1 MPLPING
8 ASYVFYVALVDAS
21 NPAIFKV
28 NPTIA
33 AGDFQISKDGA
44 AFTNLTNLPT
54 VAPAGSQ
61 MVQISL
67 TADEMTADKVSI
79 LGIDV
84 AGAEWAE
91 ILSTIDIPTETAESV
106 AAEVDAIAPDL
117 DAIIITLAG
126 IDVAVQTTVDILEGD
141 HIENSTSLVINKK
154 GTTTT
159 VLNKQITGSLL
170 QTDIII
176 RTEEA
181 P

>member
-1 MPLPING
+1 MPLPIKG
-8 ASYVFYVALVDAS
+8 TAYVFYVALVDA
-21 NPAIFKV
+21 NDPAIFKV
-28 NPTIA
+28 NPAIS

-44 AFTNLTNLPT
+44 AFVNLTNLPV
-54 VAPAGSQ
+54 VAPAGSK

-67 TADEMTADKVSI
+67 TDDEMTAGKVSI

-91 ILSTIDIPTETAESV
+91 ILSTIDIPTETAESMAVDIAALIV
-106 AAEVDAIAPDL
+106 AVDAISV
-117 DAIIITLAG
+117 DAEATI
-126 IDVAVQTTVDILEGD
+126 DILEGD

-154 GTTTT
+154 GTTTP

-170 QTDIII
+170 QTDIEI